1 MGPKQSPE
9 PTKRSLSGT
18 PLERPAR
25 SSPALGEATTEA
37 SAASEPMA
45 SMGSAG
51 GEGDGGNGEPPSG
64 GFAVPAL
71 MPFSR
76 SASVLSLSEHGSRP
90 SSQMLSHRVR

>member
-1 MGPKQSPE
+1 
-9 PTKRSLSGT
+9 
-18 PLERPAR
+18 
-25 SSPALGEATTEA
+25 
-37 SAASEPMA
+37 
-45 SMGSAG
+45 MGSAG